1 MGSENQK
8 SFLDDGE
15 LAKAPSATTCVMFA
29 SRQVCDGFVHVNCS
43 QNIEPRQLKIGLEVP
58 ICYKVKGKDLTKFY
72 TLVLGFG
79 KALNGRLLYSSITSS
94 PSVVPRDTTLLGAL
108 YNNS

>member
-43 QNIEPRQLKIGLEVP
+43 EPRQLKIGLEVP
-58 ICYKVKGKDLTKFY
+58 ICYIELRVKGKDLTKFY

-94 PSVVPRDTTLLGAL
+94 PSVVPRDTPLLGAL
-108 YNNS
+108 YNN